1 MRSVGRW
8 VIDTKLWDDF
18 TTHIAG
24 ESGIH
29 VDKLGTRRGQSG
41 QFYSPTV
48 PDFCSRG
55 KTTTLRTFFTRLLRC
70 VFHQNIQEY
79 TSVLHHDFHI
89 LHMANNKYYKINLFI
104 NY

>member
-8 VIDTKLWDDF
+8 VIDTKQWDGFVTRTADV
-18 TTHIAG
+18 
-24 ESGIH
+24 SGIY
-29 VDKLGTRRGQSG
+29 VDKVGTQRGQSD
-41 QFYSPTV
+41 QFYSPTA
-48 PDFCSRG
+48 PDFYSRG

-79 TSVLHHDFHI
+79 TSVLDHDFHI